1 MRRSTC
7 RPPGT
12 DNLSKINCF
21 LIGGLG
27 AIVVLGIASAI
38 NSMNWDSFARAALDE
53 SLWKLTPYRKDI
65 EREIMKQGSIDAT
78 VVGTIIPSNKLP
90 DLDLDYARVFS
101 DGTIVIRH
109 ALYQQ
114 IVVWEPL
121 ITSGAISWECVV
133 SGTHH
138 GAPAA
143 CHQGVP
149 PDALTRA
156 AQF

>member
-1 MRRSTC
+1 M
-7 RPPGT
+7 
-12 DNLSKINCF
+12 SKINSF

-27 AIVVLGIASAI
+27 AIVVLGIAATI
-38 NSMNWDSFARAALDE
+38 NSLNWHGVDRAALDQ
-53 SLWKLTPYRKDI
+53 SLRKLTAYRKDI
-65 EREIMKQGSIDAT
+65 EREIMKQGSIDPT

-109 ALYQQ
+109 ALYHQ

-156 AQF
+156 AQFKRYKAREPE